1 MYSHFVHFECSDMFL
16 ILGEL
21 VWVQIMIEAENSQMK
36 HRKE

>member
-1 MYSHFVHFECSDMFL
+1 MYSHVVHFECSDMFL

-21 VWVQIMIEAENSQMK
+21 VWVQIMIETESSQLE